1 MPEDCGARSFLL
13 LTAHTGNG
21 HNAAAAAVAEALQ
34 SGQCR
39 INLSH
44 PIERAGAFYRY
55 ICGTYNWMLRRQPA
69 RMDWYYH
76 TINRLRPNEWPA
88 HFRFLRNWGRRLLA
102 EYRPDV
108 VVSLHPMTN
117 HFFARLCKE
126 TRPQIPVACVVT
138 DPGPDFWKGWS
149 CTDVDH
155 YFVATEAARQ
165 KLRAL
170 GIAVEKIEVTGMP
183 IRSCF
188 EAPTEPIDALRLRY
202 GLEPNRFTLFFNAG
216 WIGNRQFVDFYR
228 RIGRCDLPIQL
239 IYLHGLESD
248 EEIRSANPAGRMRTL
263 LIARTE
269 RMHELM
275 QLSDLMVSKPGALT
289 MFEAFAAGLPVAVN
303 AVTPIMP
310 QERGIAEW
318 IRAREFGFWI
328 EEKTQI
334 VRLVEALLEEP
345 RRLRRMR
352 SNIRA
357 FHNPGAAHR
366 IATGLESIAGLI
378 TQRRK
383 GARAPSG

>member
-1 MPEDCGARSFLL
+1 
-13 LTAHTGNG
+13 
-21 HNAAAAAVAEALQ
+21 
-34 SGQCR
+34 
-39 INLSH
+39 
-44 PIERAGAFYRY
+44 
-55 ICGTYNWMLRRQPA
+55 
-69 RMDWYYH
+69 
-76 TINRLRPNEWPA
+76 
-88 HFRFLRNWGRRLLA
+88 
-102 EYRPDV
+102 
-108 VVSLHPMTN
+108 MTN